1 MPAKPSHQARL
12 LAAAK
17 TLFSQV
23 VYPFK
28 RQVAQPG
35 ALPSALP
42 GMGAVLHPAGASFRV
57 WAPNADQVYVC
68 GSFNGWSREANPLAP
83 EGNGYWSADVA
94 GVTAGASYKYR
105 IVNQI
110 GETAFDVLR
119 VDPYARLVTSSI
131 GDSVVHDTT
140 FVWDDDD
147 YRTPPWNEMVIY
159 EMHIGTFTA
168 PAPGQAGTFDGACE
182 KLTYLQEL
190 GVNVIKVMPLA
201 EFPGDLSWGYNPA
214 HLFAVETNYGG
225 PEAFKRFVKAAHESG
240 IAVVLDVVYN
250 HFGPSDLD
258 LWQFDGWSEEGY
270 GGIYFYND
278 WRANTPWGHTRPDYG
293 RPEVRQFIRDN
304 ALYWLEEFHLD
315 GLRFDA
321 TAYIRN
327 VTGGENEGDN
337 LSDGWNL
344 LRWIND
350 EINERQPWKITIAED
365 LRTNPLVTAA
375 TAEGGAG
382 FDAQWDAGFVHPVR
396 AAIIGQDD
404 AYRSMEAV
412 AKAVTGRYN
421 DSAFKRIIYTE
432 SHDEV
437 ANGKARVPEEIWP
450 ANAGS
455 VAAKKRST
463 LGAVL
468 TFTAPGI
475 PMIFQGQEFLE
486 DGWFEDNRPL
496 DWGKVERYAGI
507 HLLYRTLFKL
517 RRNWENQTA
526 GLSGQHVQVFHVNE
540 DAKIIAYQR
549 WKEGGPGDTTVVIAN
564 FGAAPVETYA
574 FGLPAEGVWRLRF
587 NSDAHLFDP
596 EFSNFPAGDVMA
608 GPDKRDGLPASAALG
623 LGPYS
628 ALIYSQERG

>member
-1 MPAKPSHQARL
+1 
-12 LAAAK
+12 
-17 TLFSQV
+17 
-23 VYPFK
+23 
-28 RQVAQPG
+28 
-35 ALPSALP
+35 
-42 GMGAVLHPAGASFRV
+42 
-57 WAPNADQVYVC
+57 
-68 GSFNGWSREANPLAP
+68 
-83 EGNGYWSADVA
+83 
-94 GVTAGASYKYR
+94 
-105 IVNQI
+105 
-110 GETAFDVLR
+110 
-119 VDPYARLVTSSI
+119 
-131 GDSVVHDTT
+131 
-140 FVWDDDD
+140 
-147 YRTPPWNEMVIY
+147 
-159 EMHIGTFTA
+159 
-168 PAPGQAGTFDGACE
+168 
-182 KLTYLQEL
+182 
-190 GVNVIKVMPLA
+190 
-201 EFPGDLSWGYNPA
+201 
-214 HLFAVETNYGG
+214 
-225 PEAFKRFVKAAHESG
+225 
-240 IAVVLDVVYN
+240 
-250 HFGPSDLD
+250 
-258 LWQFDGWSEEGY
+258 
-270 GGIYFYND
+270 
-278 WRANTPWGHTRPDYG
+278 
-293 RPEVRQFIRDN
+293 VRQFIRDN

-564 FGAAPVETYA
+564 FGAAPVENYA